1 VPNERGARGAGRLRD
16 RQFRC
21 AVTVARRSQN
31 PGVDNRATTSGGT
44 FMRIQRLAFAACV
57 VVASLVTSG
66 CAVNRANANVD
77 PGANL
82 AAIKRVH
89 VIHVAED
96 DRRIDE
102 LIAQR
107 MTQLGFIATTGDTK
121 RKDVDANMTYIDRWM
136 WDITMYMLELTIV
149 VRDPATDFP
158 LATGNSFHTSL
169 TRLSPKEM
177 VDEVTGNIFKAV
189 KK

>member
-1 VPNERGARGAGRLRD
+1 MTL
-16 RQFRC
+16 
-21 AVTVARRSQN
+21 
-31 PGVDNRATTSGGT
+31 
-44 FMRIQRLAFAACV
+44 QRLAFATCLAI
-57 VVASLVTSG
+57 ASLFMSG
-66 CAVNRANANVD
+66 CAVNRASANVD

-89 VIHVAED
+89 VVHVAED

-107 MTQLGFIATTGDTK
+107 MTQLGFVATTGPDK

-136 WDITMYMLELTIV
+136 WDLTMYMLDLTIV

-158 LATGNSFHTSL
+158 LATGNSHHTSL